1 MEFHITNIRFIKI
14 ALLLIVAG
22 VWVIVFQNAGILPQ
36 ISPQVVV
43 ADSALRIMGEID
55 VNNTVFIK
63 GSVDANI
70 ESINGY
76 NKFYKDP
83 RTGEYYVI
91 PITDPYE

>member
-1 MEFHITNIRFIKI
+1 MMTNIRFIKT
-14 ALLLIVAG
+14 ALALIVAG
-22 VWVIVFQNAGILPQ
+22 VWIIVLQNAGILPR

-43 ADSALRIMGEID
+43 ADSALRVTGEVE
-55 VNNTVFIK
+55 VNNTVFVK

-76 NKFYKDP
+76 SKFYKDP

>member
-1 MEFHITNIRFIKI
+1 MEINSKLIKW
-14 ALLLIVAG
+14 ALILLTIG
-22 VWVIVFQNAGILPQ
+22 VWVLVFQNAGIFPRVKPQ
-36 ISPQVVV
+36 IIAV
-43 ADSALRIMGEID
+43 DSALKVKGEVD

-76 NKFYKDP
+76 SKFYKDP

-91 PITDPYE
+91 PVTDPYQ

>member
-1 MEFHITNIRFIKI
+1 MKKRMTDTRFIKA
-14 ALLLIVAG
+14 ALALIVAG
-22 VWVIVFQNAGILPQ
+22 VWIIVLQNAGIFPRITPL
-36 ISPQVVV
+36 VVV
-43 ADSALRIMGEID
+43 ADSALRITGEVD

-76 NKFYKDP
+76 SKFYKDP

-91 PITDPYE
+91 PMTDPYE

>member
-1 MEFHITNIRFIKI
+1 MTTNIKFIKA
-14 ALLLIVAG
+14 ALALIVVG
-22 VWVIVFQNAGILPQ
+22 VWIIVLQNAGIIP
-36 ISPQVVV
+36 PVKPMVVV
-43 ADSALRIMGEID
+43 ADSAMRVMGEVD

-76 NKFYKDP
+76 SKFYKDP

-91 PITDPYE
+91 PVTDPYE

>member
-1 MEFHITNIRFIKI
+1 MTSNIKYIKI
-14 ALLLIVAG
+14 TLTFLVVG
-22 VWVIVFQNAGILPQ
+22 VWIIVFQNAGIIPPVN
-36 ISPQVVV
+36 PQVIV
-43 ADSALRIMGEID
+43 ADSALKVMGEID
-55 VNNTVFIK
+55 VVNTVFIK

-76 NKFYKDP
+76 SKFYKDP